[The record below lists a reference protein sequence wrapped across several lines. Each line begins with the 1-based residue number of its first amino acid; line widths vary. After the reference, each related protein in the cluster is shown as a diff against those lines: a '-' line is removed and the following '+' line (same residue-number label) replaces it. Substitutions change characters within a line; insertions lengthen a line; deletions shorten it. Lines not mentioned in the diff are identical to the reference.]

1 MRHVFQSIAKYIK
14 SIFATPQWRYITI
27 VGIVVLAVIIST
39 TVAVVAL
46 NNKKQIVESDP
57 IESYDKIAEIEI
69 VFDEE
74 TTDESITDIE
84 DTADGE

>member
-1 MRHVFQSIAKYIK
+1 MRHVFQSIAKFIK
-14 SIFATPQWRYITI
+14 SIFATPKWRYITI
-27 VGIVVLAVIIST
+27 VEIVVLAVIIST

-74 TTDESITDIE
+74 TTSDTITDIE
-84 DTADGE
+84 SSDN